1 CDRPPPGAGAA
12 DRMRAAGRARG
23 RVGGETTLARIV
35 RLVEEAQL
43 ARAPIQ
49 RLADR
54 IAAGFVPAVIG
65 LAALAAL
72 VWLLAGPEPRLAYA
86 LVSFVAVLIISY
98 PCALGLATP
107 TAILVGTGKGAEHGV
122 LIKGGEALE
131 TAGRV
136 TAVVLDKTGTVTAG
150 RPRVVEVKPAA
161 RATLRTIRQNLF
173 GAFVYNLL
181 GIPLAAGALYPVSGL
196 LLSPVFASLAMA
208 LSSVTVVGNSLRLRR
223 WRPPA

>member
-1 CDRPPPGAGAA
+1 
-12 DRMRAAGRARG
+12 M
-23 RVGGETTLARIV
+23 GGETTLARIV

-86 LVSFVAVLIISY
+86 LVSFVAVLISC

-150 RPRVVEVKPAA
+150 KPRVVEVKPAT